1 MNKIIWVLQILL
13 VLGLSFS
20 AYYLYSN
27 RQTQFVTE
35 YRTVVFERS
44 NKSVIEFEE
53 EQLAKV
59 DYSTPSNI
67 EVGGWIPDWDMVDG
81 LKSVESQEGLDYIS
95 PVWFI
100 LGEEERLKAN
110 SYANGP
116 GIMEQ
121 VEERGL
127 SLVPAILQLNVDNL
141 SRHLKDQKA
150 IDKHIDNILGWVD
163 EFDYDGID
171 LDYEVIYLKD
181 KKNFY
186 SFLKQLSDEL
196 HSRGKILAMAVLPIW
211 YGSESSTSSPQT
223 RKVQD
228 YSEIA
233 EYLDEVR
240 LMTYEL
246 FYSGS
251 QVAGPIAPINWM
263 EATIRYAIATGI
275 PRNKIVLGIPTYSY
289 DWTDRDL
296 AGDKIE
302 YNNMGQ
308 AYYRPTNLENGVP
321 LFNVSIEKIKIEY
334 EYTEEYNEVWEDMVL
349 KYKFND
355 TDRVVVYPNQRSLDA
370 RKAMA
375 VKYGL
380 KGVAYWRL
388 GDEGSLIL

>member
-35 YRTVVFERS
+35 YRTLVFERS

>member
-380 KGVAYWRL
+380 KGVAY
-388 GDEGSLIL
+388 